1 MKAFVVA
8 ISGVFLATAA
18 FAQEAGDETSATS
31 SEAVSSTASDQ
42 REEAGSDTGQAAPR
56 QICRRMETATGSRM
70 SYRRMCMT
78 AEQWRSFNRSGR

>member
-8 ISGVFLATAA
+8 ISGLFLATGA
-18 FAQEAGDETSATS
+18 FAQDSGEDSAAAG
-31 SEAVSSTASDQ
+31 SEAVSASDRREETASD
-42 REEAGSDTGQAAPR
+42 SSQAAPR